1 MEEFPSSITSQIPLQ
16 EQEQKG
22 CKSSKKLDNKF
33 TQHGS
38 DWQGRPKLGDGD
50 QRSGNV
56 VKEVLG
62 DV

>member
-1 MEEFPSSITSQIPLQ
+1 LQ